1 MAALSLIATIGGRFY
16 GRSGMSEYQYYEF
29 QTIDRRLTAE
39 EQAEI
44 KKLSSRVQLTP
55 TQAIFLYNYGDFRS
69 KPEQVLTQ
77 YFDMMFYIANWGTWR
92 LIFRFPKA
100 IADPKWF
107 QPYDLP
113 DAVTIS
119 QTHQYVVLDINIQ
132 EEEGIG
138 GWVDGEGW
146 LSQLLPLREE
156 LLSGDLRLL
165 YLVWLRVAPY
175 LAGYGLADDPLEPP
189 IPANLDQ
196 LSAPLQA
203 FIELVELDRDWVAA
217 AAQASPRA
225 EAASNL
231 PIENWLS
238 QLPDAERQEFLLKLV
253 RREPHVDLQLI
264 NRLKELASA
273 GRSAPQS
280 IPGQRRLSE
289 LGAIA
294 HTAKTTREQK
304 EQSAA
309 RKKRIQ
315 ELETLAK
322 QEAQLWTR
330 VIELIALKQSK
341 PYDEATALL
350 KDLRDVAEHQERLP
364 AFIQRIEKLKADYS
378 NRPGLLT
385 RLRTIK

>member
-1 MAALSLIATIGGRFY
+1 
-16 GRSGMSEYQYYEF
+16 MSEYQYYEF

-119 QTHQYVVLDINIQ
+119 QTRQYVVLDINIQ

-146 LSQLLPLREE
+146 LSRLLPLRED

-175 LAGYGLADDPLEPP
+175 LAGYGLADDPVEPP

-203 FIELVELDRDWVAA
+203 FIELVELDCDWVAA

-225 EAASNL
+225 ETVSDIPL
-231 PIENWLS
+231 ENWLS
-238 QLPDAERQEFLLKLV
+238 QLPEAERQEFLLKLV
-253 RREPHVDLQLI
+253 RRDPHVDLQLI
-264 NRLKELASA
+264 NRLKELAGA

-309 RKKRIQ
+309 KKKRIQ

-322 QEAQLWTR
+322 QEAQLWAR
-330 VIELIALKQSK
+330 VMDLIALKQSK

-350 KDLRDVAEHQERLP
+350 KDLHDVAEHQERLP
-364 AFIQRIEKLKADYS
+364 AFMQRIEKLKSDYS

-385 RLRTIK
+385 RLRTIKR